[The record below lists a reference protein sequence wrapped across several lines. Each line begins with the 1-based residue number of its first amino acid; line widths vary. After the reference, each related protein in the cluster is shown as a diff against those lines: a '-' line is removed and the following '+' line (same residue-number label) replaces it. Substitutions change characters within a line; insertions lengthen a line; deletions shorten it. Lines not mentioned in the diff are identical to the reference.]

1 MAIEQNYNTE
11 QGILT
16 FKAVG
21 NVSVEN
27 VEMMLLSLLES
38 DEFSHDV
45 DTIWDIRELS
55 FEYIDLEFIK
65 KMVAMKKKYDSRRGD
80 AKIAILSNYALA
92 APIIKLYVIL
102 SKGLSQKTNVFKSI
116 EEAEYWLCKDKV
128 TTSKNIRQLN

>member
-1 MAIEQNYNTE
+1 MTIEQNYNTE
-11 QGILT
+11 HGILT
-16 FKAVG
+16 FKAKG
-21 NVSVEN
+21 DVSVEN
-27 VEMMLLSLLES
+27 VEMMLIGLLES

-65 KMVAMKKKYDSRRGD
+65 RMVAMKKKYDRRRGD
-80 AKIAILSNYALA
+80 AKIAILSNYVLA
-92 APIIKLYVIL
+92 APMIKLYMIL

-128 TTSKNIRQLN
+128 KFSNRIRKFN